1 MARYIFGCSGWSYE
15 DWKDHFYNA
24 DIASKDMLLFY
35 STIFKTVEI
44 NTTFY
49 NIPKIEYV
57 RNWLQKTPDDFLFA
71 VKFPQ
76 SITHEKLYRED
87 VFQKDLTPFLGVLR
101 ALEPKLGPILIQ
113 FRPKFDIDL
122 AKLENFF
129 SLLPIKYQYSIE
141 FRHKSW
147 ITDATFRLLEKYGMA
162 YCIVDEPYK
171 IDERKTLIPPLIK
184 ITSDF
189 TYIRWH
195 GLNPKHWYNYLYSED
210 QLIEW
215 KEKIQTIS
223 DSVKTVYGYFNNHPN
238 GQAPTN
244 CIQLLKIFGKKV
256 RDPKSFTV
264 MKGKRRKPGK
274 SLERYF

>member
-1 MARYIFGCSGWSYE
+1 
-15 DWKDHFYNA
+15 
-24 DIASKDMLLFY
+24 MLLFY
-35 STIFKTVEI
+35 SIIFKTVEI

-49 NIPKIEYV
+49 NIPKLEYV
-57 RNWLQKTPDDFLFA
+57 RNWVQKTPADFLFA

-76 SITHEKLYRED
+76 SITHEKLYKED
-87 VFQKDLTPFLGVLR
+87 VFQKDLTPFLGVLN
-101 ALEPKLGPILIQ
+101 ALKPKLGPILIQ
-113 FRPKFDIDL
+113 FRPKFDKDL
-122 AKLENFF
+122 SKLENFF
-129 SLLPIKYQYSIE
+129 SLLPTEYKYTIE

-147 ITDATFRLLEKYGMA
+147 ITDATFQLLEKYSMA

-171 IDERKTLIPPLIK
+171 TDERKTLIPPIMK

-210 QLIEW
+210 QIKEW
-215 KEKIQTIS
+215 KEKIETIS

-244 CIQLLKIFGKKV
+244 CIQLLKMFGKES
-256 RDPKSFTV
+256 RDPNSFSV
-264 MKGKRRKPGK
+264 IKGIRRKRGK
-274 SLERYF
+274 SLESFF